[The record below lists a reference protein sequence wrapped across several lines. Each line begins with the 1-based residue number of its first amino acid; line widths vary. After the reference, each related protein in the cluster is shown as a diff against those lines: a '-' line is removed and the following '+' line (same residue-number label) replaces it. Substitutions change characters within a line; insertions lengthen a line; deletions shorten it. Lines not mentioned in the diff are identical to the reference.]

1 MFDFPPTQLRILFS
15 FKAYPTL
22 HVMFEVSLS
31 VFEST
36 DCSLVVDTVAE
47 KSDVST
53 DLCVRV
59 LRK

>member
-1 MFDFPPTQLRILFS
+1 
-15 FKAYPTL
+15 
-22 HVMFEVSLS
+22 MFEVSLS